1 MQENFTED
9 QWFVISSAPSL
20 VGSAMAVAGRS
31 GVMGTMREIMTS
43 GQTLAAGGEKYPNN
57 PLIQA
62 IVPDR
67 NTDRDQAKAQLMASR
82 DKLMEQLKEQGIQSP
97 EDMADFA
104 IQSLENAL
112 SMIGD
117 VASYQDVA
125 EYKEWVME
133 TGQAVAEAAKEGGF
147 FGMGGQQVSDAES
160 AFLSR
165 VRQITA

>member
-31 GVMGTMREIMTS
+31 GVMGTMKEIMTS
-43 GQTLAAGGEKYPNN
+43 GQTLAAGGEKYPSN

-67 NTDRDQAKAQLMASR
+67 NMDRGEAKESMVAKR
-82 DKLMEQLKEQGIQSP
+82 DKLMAQLKEQGIQSP
-97 EDMADFA
+97 EDMAEFA
-104 IQSLENAL
+104 ITSLSHAL
-112 SMIGD
+112 SLISP
-117 VASYQDVA
+117 VASDQDVA
-125 EYKEWVME
+125 EYKEWVVE

-147 FGMGGQQVSDAES
+147 LGMGGTQVSEAES
-160 AFLSR
+160 AFLGRIRKVS
-165 VRQITA
+165 A